1 MMGAERPGTTG
12 VYRRRI
18 RLIAAP
24 GTVRAALE
32 DTAHAMRLVLR
43 HDGARVTGIEPRF
56 TRIPLTTC
64 AGAAEPLR
72 ALVGLPLASYPEKR
86 LATLD
91 PRLNCTHL
99 YHLALL
105 ALAHASRNGTRQYD
119 VAVPCDRSAP
129 VWASLHRDGAIV
141 HHWQIEGGGILAP
154 AALAGRPVLQGFS
167 RWAAAHFDAET
178 FEAAIVLHNGIFVS
192 GAGHWETTKPRSLRA
207 SDYPELLGACFSY
220 QPVRVQDGVYIPD
233 SPRDTTPPDVPLLV
247 DFE

>member
-1 MMGAERPGTTG
+1 MSAMGPGSTG

-32 DTAHAMRLVLR
+32 DTAHAMRLVLS
-43 HDGARVTGIEPRF
+43 HDGVRVTGVEPRF

-64 AGAAEPLR
+64 PGAAEPVR
-72 ALVGLPLASYPEKR
+72 ALVGLPLAAFPEKR
-86 LATLD
+86 FATID

-105 ALAHASRNGTRQYD
+105 ALAHARRSGTRQYD

-129 VWASLHRDGAIV
+129 VQASLHRDGALV
-141 HHWQIEGGGILAP
+141 HRWQLHGGAILAP
-154 AALAGRPVLQGFS
+154 DELAGRPVLQGFS
-167 RWAAAHFDAET
+167 RWAAAHFDAEA
-178 FEAAIVLHNGIFVS
+178 FEAAMVLHNGIFVS
-192 GAGHWETTKPRSLRA
+192 GAGHWRAVTPRRLRP

-220 QPVRVQDGVYIPD
+220 QPVRAQDGVYIPD
-233 SPRDTTPPDVPLLV
+233 SPRDTTPPDVALLA
-247 DFE
+247 DFD